1 MDMEAI
7 LDELYQ
13 MVIDPDPER
22 IRVFRQSVK
31 AAEPYYERL
40 CAALGDEEGENIWN
54 MAMDVGATSEGPA
67 FRAGLCLGLR
77 LMALCL

>member
-1 MDMEAI
+1 MDMDEI
-7 LDELYQ
+7 LYALYAA
-13 MVIDPDPER
+13 VAEPDPAR
-22 IRVFRQSVK
+22 IQAFRQSVK

-40 CAALGDEEGENIWN
+40 RAALGDEEGENIWN